1 MNAPMWGRA
10 AFLAASMAL
19 LLLAVRST
27 GAEFGAVSEFF
38 VRGSMGTPSAWTRTL
53 REMMPLLLAGLGVFV
68 ALRAGLFNV
77 GADGQL
83 VMGGL
88 AGAVVALSW
97 PAPGSWVAACL
108 AGVLAG
114 AAWALPAAW
123 IRAYRGGHEV
133 ISTIMLNNLARLLTL
148 YLVKGPLTDPGQQ
161 AQTTATFA
169 KAAQAPPVPL
179 GPVQVG
185 AGLLVA
191 VGAVVAFRAWE
202 RRTVAGFEQAL
213 VGAGPRAAELAGVPT
228 KRTLVASML
237 ASGALSGLAG
247 ALLAVGHEHRF
258 YADFSPGYG
267 FDALGVAMLAAGS
280 SALLVP
286 GALVFAVLSAGT
298 SAIQTLGVPRGI
310 VGMALGTV
318 LMSGAAFAGAR
329 RKDGDE

>member
-1 MNAPMWGRA
+1 
-10 AFLAASMAL
+10 LAASLAL
-19 LLLAVRST
+19 LFVAVRST
-27 GAEFGAVSEFF
+27 GAEFGAVTEFF
-38 VRGSMGTPSAWTRTL
+38 VRGSVGTPSSWSRTL
-53 REMMPLLLAGLGVFV
+53 REMMPLLLTGLGVFV

-83 VMGGL
+83 VIGGL
-88 AGAVVALSW
+88 AGATVALAW
-97 PAPGSWVAACL
+97 PVGGSWVAGCL
-108 AGVLAG
+108 AGTLAG

-169 KAAQAPPVPL
+169 EAAQAPPIAL

-185 AGLLVA
+185 VGLFLA

-202 RRTVAGFEQAL
+202 RRSVAGFEQAL
-213 VGAGPRAAELAGVPT
+213 VGSGPRAATLAGVPT
-228 KRTLVASML
+228 KRALVASMA

-280 SALLVP
+280 SAALVP
-286 GALVFAVLSAGT
+286 GALIFAVLSAGT
-298 SAIQTLGVPRGI
+298 SAIQTLGVPRG
-310 VGMALGTV
+310 VAGMALGTV
-318 LMSGAAFAGAR
+318 LMAGAAFAGAR
-329 RKDGDE
+329 RSRGE